1 MGQYKTKM
9 SMGKK
14 LLYSIIIDASG
25 YLPALIAW
33 LMTKNISFGLAQ
45 KDLKLLTFVWLAIGA
60 ILIFAFYKSRIGI
73 FGGVGQIIQGVLKSF
88 NIISLTTPMPIATAT
103 WLITGCYNVIQAVVN
118 GTRNVQRKME
128 NRRQEKRYQYQE
140 KTGQSPRHKKTFLAW
155 AIFLF
160 PFVYIYNYI
169 ACLIFNAT
177 ARYDATSFAAMT
189 VYNAVV
195 IFIWYFKLRN
205 SESWRKF
212 RSWAISNITKFLDW
226 FKTIPFGKLILYG
239 GLLLVINLFNLFSP
253 FFNLLT
259 DQDIIFV
266 DPVVKIFTDKKE
278 RAENM
283 LVARGQRWNP
293 PMSGGNLSTWVIQ
306 AAEQEDI
313 PLWVLA
319 GVVSQE
325 SGGGRLAIPPSRR
338 GEIAAGPLQYQSP
351 HGGEDMRVA
360 GRSQHFMDGDKY
372 SSTLEWKRTRYL
384 AMICGLQIG
393 SPEPDYFLDW
403 IKYFVVS
410 SIDDR
415 LSKKA
420 VFKAAKMLKKNY
432 YRFKEEHNVNETEL
446 WRATI
451 ATWPFGEGRAWNNR
465 NSKLINLYVEKGRA
479 YAAKYGS

>member
-1 MGQYKTKM
+1 
-9 SMGKK
+9 MGKK
-14 LLYSIIIDASG
+14 LLYSIVIDASG

-33 LMTKNISFGLAQ
+33 LMAKNISFGLAQ
-45 KDLKLLTFVWLAIGA
+45 KDLKLLTFVWLTIGA

-73 FGGVGQIIQGVLKSF
+73 FGGLVQIIQGVLKSF
-88 NIISLTTPMPIATAT
+88 NIISLSTPMPVATAT
-103 WLITGCYNVIQAVVN
+103 WLITGCYNVIQAV
-118 GTRNVQRKME
+118 TSSARNFQRKRE
-128 NRRQEKRYQYQE
+128 NRRQQKRYEYQE
-140 KTGQSPRHKKTFLAW
+140 KSSKRPKHKKTFLAW
-155 AIFLF
+155 FIFLL
-160 PFVYIYNYI
+160 PFFFLYEHI
-169 ACLIFNAT
+169 ACLIFNET
-177 ARYDATSFAAMT
+177 GVNDATSYVATAL
-189 VYNAVV
+189 YNGLV
-195 IFIWYFKLRN
+195 IFLLIWYLKFKMKQMRN
-205 SESWRKF
+205 DKNRDSKF
-212 RSWAISNITKFLDW
+212 SSISTITNILDW
-226 FKTIPFGKLILYG
+226 FKTIRFGKIILYG
-239 GLLLVINLFNLFSP
+239 GLLIVINV
-253 FFNLLT
+253 FNLLSPIFNFIT

-266 DPVVKIFTDKKE
+266 DPIVKIFTDKKE

-325 SGGGRLAIPPSRR
+325 SGGGRLAIPPGRR

-351 HGGEDMRVA
+351 HGGEDMRVT

-372 SSTLEWKRTRYL
+372 SSTLEWKRTRHL

-393 SPEPDYFLDW
+393 SPLPDYFLDW

-420 VFKAAKMLKKNY
+420 VFKAAKTLKKRY
-432 YRFKEEHNVNETEL
+432 EKLKEKHAQSDETEL
-446 WRATI
+446 WRAAI
-451 ATWPFGEGRAWNNR
+451 ATWPFGEGKKAWNNR
-465 NSKLINLYVEKGRA
+465 NSSLINLYVDKGRA